1 MSAGF
6 INNTKHF
13 AITNS
18 SLIVQDALND
28 GRLENPYVA
37 IVDGELDYNSMEPQ
51 EDEPL

>member
-13 AITNS
+13 AITDS
-18 SLIVQDALND
+18 SLMVQDALND

-37 IVDGELDYNSMEPQ
+37 IVNGDLDYNSLSPE
-51 EDEPL
+51 